1 MHPLTK
7 CSPTLSGNQ
16 FYNMDSEEDSDEIYD
31 EIDRHH
37 MALDMSDNDK
47 RDGMIRR
54 PVEVLNIEVDS
65 SNDDN
70 GDDEYYY
77 DNGNDEN
84 SFSDSDENNLNNFEN
99 FLPSADKWGN
109 GRKSFYNTSYIDED
123 WGGMNEKEAELAEL
137 EEEDAIARQ
146 KKLDAVLGSL
156 PTQFEIEI
164 PKKEIALDL
173 NEPQNIESMTTEEQ
187 YEYFLKINP
196 DLKQIFN
203 EYQTTRIYFLTDVLP
218 LLNLAHSI
226 KRFRPGLVLE
236 KQLLLAVNVFSRY
249 LTNLLFTLHIKIA
262 GNSYQKAP
270 KFIDHPVLQT
280 IPILQKEVFTV
291 MNFLEKHSVILRKIR
306 NSVKSSDFENILDP
320 FPTVEFLRKSKISK
334 KTKENEQLLIEEHEK
349 GDELKIANDRT
360 EEGIVKRLITDQIE
374 KNKGLQNKRKKG
386 TQHSRV
392 KKRKQFKK
400 ALIKKHSQKADARK
414 ELIPYGGETRG
425 IRASTVR
432 SVKLKA

>member
-1 MHPLTK
+1 
-7 CSPTLSGNQ
+7 
-16 FYNMDSEEDSDEIYD
+16 MDSEEDSDEIYD

-156 PTQFEIEI
+156 PTQFE
-164 PKKEIALDL
+164 
-173 NEPQNIESMTTEEQ
+173 NI
-187 YEYFLKINP
+187 
-196 DLKQIFN
+196 
-203 EYQTTRIYFLTDVLP
+203 FLTDVLP

-236 KQLLLAVNVFSRY
+236 KQLLLAILNQFIIYTPHKNCRKFIS
-249 LTNLLFTLHIKIA
+249 
-262 GNSYQKAP
+262 KAP

-360 EEGIVKRLITDQIE
+360 EEGIVKRLITDQVCKIS
-374 KNKGLQNKRKKG
+374 GKRNTTFTG
-386 TQHSRV
+386 QEEETIQESV
-392 KKRKQFKK
+392 DQ
-400 ALIKKHSQKADARK
+400 KHSQKADARK